1 MIIFHVYIS
10 NKRIRLSITCP
21 LWHARLLRPDSAD
34 IRARIDRN
42 NNGGASLEMGLSV
55 IRPVCYESYIVSSNV
70 MTLFLTLNSE
80 FRLRACADWT
90 TAALF
95 ETVWNKYCYLM
106 MYIVRVICVFSFP
119 CLCCFCEISTFTHQT
134 RIATI
139 SEQPMFP
146 STLSRPHLKVN
157 IIVIYFPVG

>member
-1 MIIFHVYIS
+1 MSTFPINVSGYPLRVHYDMLGFYVQTALIFEPGSIEITMAARRYKWDWASYAQSAMRATSSAPMSWHCFLHSIANSDFVHVQ
-10 NKRIRLSITCP
+10 TE
-21 LWHARLLRPDSAD
+21 
-34 IRARIDRN
+34 
-42 NNGGASLEMGLSV
+42 LELH
-55 IRPVCYESYIVSSNV
+55 CFKN
-70 MTLFLTLNSE
+70 
-80 FRLRACADWT
+80 
-90 TAALF
+90 
-95 ETVWNKYCYLM
+95 VWNKYCYLM